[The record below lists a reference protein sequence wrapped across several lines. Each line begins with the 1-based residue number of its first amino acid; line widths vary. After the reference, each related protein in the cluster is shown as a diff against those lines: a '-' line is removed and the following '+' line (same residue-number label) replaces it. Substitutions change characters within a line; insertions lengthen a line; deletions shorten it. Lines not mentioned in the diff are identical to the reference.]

1 MQLRPS
7 LIFSALALSAL
18 LAGCPSSSDWDADQ
32 EAVHKAMLEWSSA
45 VTRQSADDMWDRLS
59 PDAQD
64 LYKRELEGTNP
75 AGVRATVSL
84 NKAALDPEALTSD
97 NDRARIKALL
107 ATLPEDPDSM
117 TPKDYYIWRMKP
129 EFTAEGAENTARLFS
144 RSNIDSITIEGET
157 ATVMLKAGDP
167 KRYSWV
173 RHDGVWK
180 FDVKPSILRALETA
194 RKREKQ
200 SD

>member
-1 MQLRPS
+1 
-7 LIFSALALSAL
+7 
-18 LAGCPSSSDWDADQ
+18 
-32 EAVHKAMLEWSSA
+32 
-45 VTRQSADDMWDRLS
+45 MWDRLS

-75 AGVRATVSL
+75 AGVRATVSM

-117 TPKDYYIWRMKP
+117 TPKDYYIWRMRP
-129 EFTAEGAENTARLFS
+129 EFTPEGAKNTARLFS

>member
-1 MQLRPS
+1 MVLRS
-7 LIFSALALSAL
+7 VHTIIAILFAALV
-18 LAGCPSSSDWDADQ
+18 LAGCPQSTDWNADQ

-45 VTRQSADDMWDRLS
+45 VTRQSAEDMWDRLS

-64 LYKRELEGTNP
+64 IFKRELEGTNP
-75 AGVRATVSL
+75 AGVRATVAM
-84 NKAALDPEALTSD
+84 NKTALDPAALTSD

-107 ATLPEDPDSM
+107 ATLPEDPDHM
-117 TPKDYYIWRMKP
+117 TPKDYYIWRVKP
-129 EFTAEGAENTARLFS
+129 DLTAEGAEKTARLFS
-144 RSNIDSITIEGET
+144 RENVESITIEGER
-157 ATVMLKAGDP
+157 ATVVLKAGDP

-194 RKREKQ
+194 REREKQ
-200 SD
+200 D